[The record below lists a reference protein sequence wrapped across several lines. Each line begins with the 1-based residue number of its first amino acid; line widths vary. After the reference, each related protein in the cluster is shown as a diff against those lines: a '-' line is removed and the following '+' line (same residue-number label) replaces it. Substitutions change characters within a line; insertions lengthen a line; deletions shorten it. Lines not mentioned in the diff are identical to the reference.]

1 MTIEDLLS
9 QIRGYGGALGSY
21 ELSDL
26 HQIQQSD
33 ISSAMNTMF
42 GLAGDDM
49 LDDSMFQTIS
59 PLSLSQTYGKSFSP
73 LVEAGGQKYLQD
85 LISQTSGIKAK
96 KASGGFAGSGQ
107 HSQYQESARDVYGKG
122 MGDVL
127 SQAGKGRTQGIQ
139 NISDIVSSWRTLAS
153 EIAG

>member
-9 QIRGYGGALGSY
+9 QITGYGGNLSSY
-21 ELSDL
+21 ELGTL
-26 HQIQQSD
+26 HEIEQSD
-33 ISSAMNTMF
+33 ISTAMNEMF
-42 GLAGDDM
+42 GLTGDNM
-49 LDDSMFQTIS
+49 LDESMFQTIS

-73 LVEAGGQKYLQD
+73 LVEAGGQKNLQD
-85 LISQTSGIKAK
+85 LISQTGGIKAK

-122 MGDVL
+122 VGDVL

-139 NISDIVSSWRTLAS
+139 NVSDIVSSWRNLAS